1 MVLLNHHGDVLL
13 LGEVLLKFRTTLR
26 SFLYIALAYPLLLL
40 LPVLVCLGGRYQ
52 SSPTL
57 RRQVLHLNR

>member
-1 MVLLNHHGDVLL
+1 MVLLNHHGDVLI
-13 LGEVLLKFRTTLR
+13 LGEVLLKFSTPLR
-26 SFLYIALAYPLLLL
+26 RFLGIALSPPILLLL
-40 LPVLVCLGGRYQ
+40 HVLVRLGGRYQ